1 MRLKSI
7 KLAGFK
13 SFVDPTHINFP
24 SNLCGVVGPNG
35 CGKSNVIDAVR
46 WVMGESSAKQLR
58 GDSMMDVIFN
68 GSNDRK
74 PIGQASIELIFDNS
88 SGRITGEYAAFNE
101 ISVKRR
107 VQRDGAN
114 DYFLNS
120 SKCRRRDITDIFLG
134 TGLGPRSYSIIEQ
147 GMISNLI
154 TAKPEDLRIYIE
166 EAAGISKYKERRRDT
181 ENRIRRTR
189 ENLERLTDIRDELA
203 RQLQKLQRQSKA
215 AEKYRRLKTQQ
226 REITQQVLALRWQ
239 HFAIQSEQE
248 NKKLLDQQV
257 ELEKRQSKDTQNETS
272 LEKMRIAF
280 NEKNQQL
287 NQIQGEYYNVGAETS
302 RIEQS
307 IQHNQQRQKQLQ
319 TELQQ
324 TQQNEEQL
332 TQGIKQDQ
340 QKIKGWQAEIKQLG
354 RQLEQSGQQQEQQQQ
369 QQQSAEQAMQTWQ
382 KGWDEFF
389 AKLSDSQQQ
398 AEIQKS
404 QIAHLEQLIR
414 RLNERL
420 ERFDQQLQGLS
431 SDEGNQAIADNITAS
446 KQQQQQLTKTI
457 EICRADIEKMDTDIA
472 SYRQKLAQQQLA
484 LNQTRVMVQEN
495 KGQLASLQALQ
506 DSLNNAD
513 KKVQQ
518 WLQQQNLNDRQLL
531 YSQLDV
537 EPGCEKA
544 VETVLNDSL
553 KGVCVDQIQPHAESL
568 NQLNGS
574 LLLIDKEVLIDK
586 EGLID
591 PQTDTTRLASKSM
604 PTLAALSDKV
614 NGAFVPAVIASV
626 YVADDLPQ
634 ALAQRD
640 KLSAH
645 ESIVTMDGT
654 WLGLNWMRVNSNE
667 SAESGVIERQK
678 SITRLLKGLQKHQD
692 SEQKQQSEY
701 ETNTQ
706 AVQQLEQ
713 ALLGQRQK
721 MEEAVGQLAKQQSQ
735 CAAQESQLEQWRYK
749 NQQLN
754 EEKQE
759 TQKQLLQEQEKLN
772 SARQQVSQVIDVMD
786 ELNQEKQQWLDQKQ
800 QLSEALQSS
809 RQQYQQTSQAYN
821 QLNLRERTVQT
832 QLAAVIE
839 ANQRLEEQQQRNQQR
854 LQGLQQQLANDVSPI
869 TQLQKQLDEKLET
882 RLGIE
887 QRLNESRKQVEETQ
901 QSIRQLEQL
910 RQQLQESLQQQRER
924 IQQVQLSMQEVAT
937 RQSGLLEQLQGAEPT
952 EILAAMPEE
961 ANLDTWQ
968 QQLDKIDLRIQQ
980 LGAVNLA
987 AIDEYESEQERKQ
1000 YLDEQNAELVE
1011 ALETL
1016 ESAMRKIDRETR
1028 TRFKETF
1035 EQINTGV
1042 QALFPRLFG
1051 GGHAYLEL
1059 TGDDLLS
1066 TGVSIMARPPGKRNT
1081 TIHLLSG
1088 GEKALT
1094 AIALVFA
1101 IFQLNP
1107 APFCLLDEVDAP
1119 LDDANVG
1126 RFASMVK
1133 EMSKTVQF
1141 IFISHNK
1148 VTMEMANQLMGVTM
1162 QEAGVSRIVTVDI
1175 DDAIEMV
1182 G

>member
-58 GDSMMDVIFN
+58 GDSMADVIFN

-74 PIGQASIELIFDNS
+74 PISQASIELIFDNS
-88 SGRITGEYAAFNE
+88 SGRITGEFAAFNE
-101 ISVKRR
+101 ISVKRK

-114 DYFLNS
+114 DYFLNN

-154 TAKPEDLRIYIE
+154 TAKPEDLRVYIE

-215 AEKYRRLKTQQ
+215 AEKYRKLKAEQ
-226 REITQQVLALRWQ
+226 REITQQLLALRWQ
-239 HFAIQSEQE
+239 RFESQSVEE
-248 NKKLLDQQV
+248 NKTLLDQQV
-257 ELEKRQSKDTQNETS
+257 ELEKRQTQETQNETA
-272 LEKMRIAF
+272 LEKMRVEF

-287 NQIQGEYYNVGAETS
+287 NNIQGEYYNAGAETS
-302 RIEQS
+302 RIEQN

-319 TELQQ
+319 SELQQ
-324 TQQNEEQL
+324 TQQNAEQL
-332 TQGIKQDQ
+332 TQGINQDQ
-340 QKIKGWQAEIKQLG
+340 QKINGWQAEIKQLTK
-354 RQLEQSGQQQEQQQQ
+354 QLEKVSQQVEQSQQ
-369 QQQSAEQAMQTWQ
+369 QQQSAEQDMHQWQ
-382 KGWDEFF
+382 QGWDDFF
-389 AKLSDSQQQ
+389 GKLSDSQRT

-404 QIAHLEQLIR
+404 QIAHLEQLTR

-420 ERFDQQLQGLS
+420 ERLEQQLQGLS
-431 SDEGNQAIADNITAS
+431 LDEESQAIADRIDAS
-446 KQQQQQLTKTI
+446 KQQQKQLELVIKTCRNNIEKSTAEVANHRQQLT
-457 EICRADIEKMDTDIA
+457 
-472 SYRQKLAQQQLA
+472 QQQAA
-484 LNQTRVMVQEN
+484 LNQERVRIQES

-506 DSLNNAD
+506 DSLNNGD
-513 KKVQQ
+513 KEVQQ
-518 WLQQQNLNDRQLL
+518 WLAQQNLNDSQLV

-537 EPGCEKA
+537 EPGWEKA
-544 VETVLNDSL
+544 VETVLYDSL
-553 KGVCVDQIQPHAESL
+553 QGVCVDQLQPLAKALSDID
-568 NQLNGS
+568 GS
-574 LLLIDKEVLIDK
+574 LLLVDQQEGAPTVASTTHSLPLLKE
-586 EGLID
+586 
-591 PQTDTTRLASKSM
+591 
-604 PTLAALSDKV
+604 KV
-614 NGAFVPAVIASV
+614 TGSYVPAVISSV
-626 YVADDLPQ
+626 YIANDLQQ
-634 ALAQRD
+634 ALAERD
-640 KLSAH
+640 KLSAN
-645 ESIVTMDGT
+645 ESIVSKDGA
-654 WLGLNWMRVNSNE
+654 WLGSNWIRVSGNQG
-667 SAESGVIERQK
+667 AEAGVIERQK
-678 SITRLLKGLQKHQD
+678 SISQLTKDLNKHQ
-692 SEQKQQSEY
+692 STEQQLQAEY
-701 ETNTQ
+701 DAGNS
-706 AVQQLEQ
+706 VIQQLEQ
-713 ALLGQRQK
+713 SLQADRQQ
-721 MEEAVGQLAKQQSQ
+721 METAVGQLAKQQSE
-735 CAAQESQLEQWRYK
+735 CSALESQLEQWRYK

-754 EEKQE
+754 QEKKEVQ
-759 TQKQLLQEQEKLN
+759 TQLNNEQEKLS
-772 SARQQVSQVIDVMD
+772 SARKQVSQAIDEMD
-786 ELNQEKQQWLDQKQ
+786 GLNQQKQQWLDQKQ
-800 QLSEALQSS
+800 LFEKALQSH
-809 RQQYQQTSQAYN
+809 RQQYQKVSQEFN

-832 QLAAVIE
+832 QLAAVID
-839 ANQRLEEQQQRNQQR
+839 ADQRLQEQLQRNQQR
-854 LQGLQQQLANDVSPI
+854 LQSLQQQLTSDVSPI
-869 TQLQKQLDEKLET
+869 DQLQKQLDEKLKT
-882 RLGIE
+882 RLTIE
-887 QRLNESRKQVEETQ
+887 QQLNTARKAVEDIQ
-901 QSIRQLEQL
+901 QNIRKFEQL
-910 RQQLQESLQQQRER
+910 RQQYQQSLQEQRER
-924 IQQVQLSMQEVAT
+924 IQHRQLAIQDVAT
-937 RQSGLLEQLQGAEPT
+937 RQSALLEQLQGAE
-952 EILAAMPEE
+952 LATLIDNMPEQ
-961 ANLDTWQ
+961 ANLEEWQ

-987 AIDEYESEQERKQ
+987 AIDEYETEQERKQ
-1000 YLDEQNAELVE
+1000 YLDEQNTELVE

-1016 ESAMRKIDRETR
+1016 EAAMRKIDRETR

-1035 EQINTGV
+1035 EKINSGV
-1042 QALFPRLFG
+1042 KALFPRLFG

-1059 TGDDLLS
+1059 TGDDLLD
-1066 TGVSIMARPPGKRNT
+1066 TGVSIMAQPPGKRNT

-1107 APFCLLDEVDAP
+1107 APFCMLDEVDAP
-1119 LDDANVG
+1119 LDDANVA
-1126 RFASMVK
+1126 RYASMVK